1 VNLKDPSGNFVEMNE
16 AQVEQTVT
24 SMEGSSMPG
33 PPRLGLGTLF
43 KRAFGAFALS
53 VAPNEM
59 GDGSLTGFQRNIWNG
74 ALREGVILTQT
85 ELDAGITFQGYDSY
99 GRARLVN
106 AITGEV
112 MFRRATGKLDDQVAD
127 SSLLAANLQANG
139 AVRPQGWHAH
149 HIVPGGDDRA
159 AYARSVLARFGIG
172 INDPANGVFLPGG
185 SRTQNPGGSAIHSRL
200 HTNDYMRYVED
211 RMRNAVS
218 YNSAIAALQDI
229 RTALQDGNWP

>member
-1 VNLKDPSGNFVEMNE
+1 MNE
-16 AQVEQTVT
+16 AQVEQAVT

-53 VAPNEM
+53 LAPNEM
-59 GDGSLTGFQRNIWNG
+59 GDGSRTGFQRNVWNG

-106 AITGEV
+106 ALTGEV

-139 AVRPQGWHAH
+139 AVRPEGWHAH
-149 HIVPGGDDRA
+149 HIVPGGGDRA

-185 SRTQNPGGSAIHSRL
+185 SRTQNPGGSAVHSRL
-200 HTNDYMRYVED
+200 HTKSYFDYVTRELEGAVDY
-211 RMRNAVS
+211 RSAVS
-218 YNSAIAALQDI
+218 TLQSI
-229 RTALQDGNWP
+229 RTSLQDGSWPP